1 MCTAKTLGSQNPTL
15 CAQFQAPYLRSQRR
29 RLIRRRL
36 EHRLGTRGSEH
47 GAQNMGT
54 RSRSALWYRRLDEGI
69 LAAGQVFLVKIGKAR
84 VTWLYDLSFFQSR
97 FILRLLRQKDMR
109 RRTGE

>member
-1 MCTAKTLGSQNPTL
+1 S
-15 CAQFQAPYLRSQRR
+15 SQRR

-47 GAQNMGT
+47 GAQNTGLRTWGSEHGAQNMAT

-69 LAAGQVFLVKIGKAR
+69 LAAGQGFLVKIGKAR
-84 VTWLYDLSFFQSR
+84 VTVLYDLSFLQSR